1 MRQEE
6 WLDFLEPDAEDLLE
20 AEAFLWPKKKKGKL
34 PKKKWMVLFAACL
47 LFAALSTAVLAAKK
61 TGGDGL
67 LSWFQVADDS
77 KRTIYEQLQLEP
89 GMSAED
95 AGYTILVTDAA
106 SDGQDVYIMLDLTAP
121 EGTELG
127 DVYGLDFRPG
137 LLSGGSQDADTAD
150 FLRGGWY
157 AEVLAQPAPN
167 RVTMLVSVSPSTRVD
182 GKNLLL
188 SIQGI
193 REMADGEDRVL
204 AEGEWELVLKIP
216 VSGPKR
222 IRQWTKANL
231 DGEIYY
237 VTSVEMTPLGIRIR
251 AVKSAPL
258 PVFGKESSWSKLS
271 FEKAVISVQK
281 KDGTRTEAI
290 SGSFGSSFLFCE
302 KSIRWQ
308 EIVDAEEIASISIGG
323 IPLKIE
329 H

>member
-67 LSWFQVADDS
+67 QSWLQVADDR
-77 KRTIYEQLQLEP
+77 KKTIFEQLQLEP

-106 SDGQDVYIMLDLTAP
+106 SDGQDVYIMLDITAP
-121 EGTELG
+121 DNIEL
-127 DVYGLDFRPG
+127 DNVYGLDFRPG
-137 LLSGGSQDADTAD
+137 LLSDGSQDTDTAD

-157 AEVLAQPAPN
+157 AGVLAQPEPN
-167 RVTMLVSVSPSTRVD
+167 RVTMLVSVSPATRMD
-182 GKNLLL
+182 GKNVLL
-188 SIQGI
+188 SIRGI

-204 AEGEWELVLKIP
+204 AEGKWELVLKLP
-216 VSGPKR
+216 VYRPKR
-222 IRQWTKANL
+222 IRQWTKVSL
-231 DGEIYY
+231 EGEVYY
-237 VTSVEMTPLGIRIR
+237 VTSVELTPLGIRIS
-251 AVKSAPL
+251 AVKSVPL
-258 PVFGKESSWSKLS
+258 PGLGEKDSWSKLS

-302 KSIRWQ
+302 RSIRWQ
-308 EIVDAEEIASISIGG
+308 EIVDTEEIASVSIGG
-323 IPLKIE
+323 IPLKIRR
-329 H
+329 